1 MKIKHKIGFVALIT
15 LLDVIVIVFVVMNNN
30 KTSINND
37 ISNKTAANIVKNV
50 KADKPKLGII
60 DEEPKEELHEETKNE
75 ETTEETKTEEITTEK
90 SPKEEIVEITEEG
103 NILNNSKEETVVEST
118 QTVETSQVVENT
130 NVSYDEMS
138 IEEREAAL
146 YNGTLK
152 LVYSEVYTNS
162 SDRLTKSRGA
172 LYFNGHKET
181 YYSERVLP
189 GASLNIPGRHVADDG
204 TVRDGD
210 GYICVA
216 ASYDYLPKGSIV
228 LTSLGPAKVYDT
240 GCAYGT
246 IDIYVNW

>member
-30 KTSINND
+30 KTNIKND

-60 DEEPKEELHEETKNE
+60 DEEPKEELP
-75 ETTEETKTEEITTEK
+75 EETKTEETTEELTTEE

-103 NILNNSKEETVVEST
+103 NILNNYKEETVVESN
-118 QTVETSQVVENT
+118 QTTETNQVVETT

-189 GASLNIPGRHVADDG
+189 GTGLNIPDRHVADDG